1 MNRYEKDGLMSA
13 RMQALM
19 GERSVTTELSEEFSL
34 PDYQP
39 EMKRLLRV
47 KATVLPSDQY
57 VGAGNAE
64 CSGRIDYC
72 ILYTG
77 NDGALYCTNQSGE
90 YHFSTPLEIPSDFE
104 AGEGILCCAESTVEQ
119 TVGRVI
125 APRKLSVK
133 CRLRSDV
140 KLYGTRVLGERIRG
154 DGSMERL
161 CGESEYAAVFVG
173 KSEPLPLADE
183 IVCDDRE
190 EPIRVICA
198 DGQVFVSE
206 ANAGSGVVHCRG
218 EVCLKLLC
226 CREGE
231 AEVAEPYTVQRRIP
245 FSHSVAAYGTE
256 VNCEANAHG
265 VCSEMQITVE
275 DGKILCE
282 VSIELQVKAMRRERV
297 AYVRDAYST
306 AAACENGYKT
316 VEFPVMLKCTNGNM
330 SLNTSLSLEEAGIRT
345 GMTVVDMTGSATLGD
360 VEAEKGKYRF
370 AGKCRFHAVLTDGEE
385 LTAQEFEVPFRYELE
400 GGAEIPTDS
409 EVSAD
414 VISCRGKTDG
424 ERIGLDAELSFAV
437 GMFGKK
443 EICTLSEVTL
453 GDEWKPRGAVYTV
466 CYPDRR
472 DTLWSV
478 AKRYHCSVAE
488 LSEKNRLATA
498 PATDA
503 EDSLAGVN
511 FLLI

>member
-1 MNRYEKDGLMSA
+1 MNRYEKEVLMPA
-13 RMQALM
+13 RMQAPM
-19 GERSVTTELSEEFSL
+19 GDRTVITELSEEFSL

-77 NDGALYCTNQSGE
+77 NDGALYCTNQSGD

-104 AGEGILCCAESTVEQ
+104 AGEGILCHAESVAEHTG
-119 TVGRVI
+119 GRVL

-133 CRLRSDV
+133 CRLRSRV
-140 KLYGTRVLGERIRG
+140 RLYGTRVLGESIEN
-154 DGSMERL
+154 DGTMERL

-173 KSEPLPLADE
+173 KSEPIQLADE

-190 EPIRVICA
+190 ETVRVICG

-206 ANAGSGVVHCRG
+206 ATAGSGVVHCKG

-226 CREGE
+226 CREDDSE
-231 AEVAEPYTVQRRIP
+231 NALPYTILRRIP
-245 FSHSVAAYGTE
+245 FSHSVETEGTE
-256 VNCEANAHG
+256 VNCEACANG
-265 VCSEMQITVE
+265 VCSDLQITVE

-282 VSIELQVKAMRRERV
+282 VGLELQVKAMRRERF
-297 AYVRDAYST
+297 AYTRDLYST
-306 AAACENGYKT
+306 EQRGENSYQT
-316 VEFPVMLKCTNGNM
+316 VEFPCAIKCTNGNM
-330 SLNTSLSLEEAGIRT
+330 SLNTSLTLEEAGIRPGT
-345 GMTVVDMTGSATLGD
+345 TVVDLTGSASVGAP
-360 VEAEKGKYRF
+360 EMEKGKYRF
-370 AGKCRFHAVLTDGEE
+370 SGKCRFHAVLSDGEE
-385 LTAQEFEVPFRYELE
+385 ISSQEFEVPFRYELD
-400 GGAEIPTDS
+400 GGKELPTDC
-409 EVSAD
+409 EIAAE

-437 GMFGKK
+437 SLCGKE
-443 EICTLSEVTL
+443 EIQVLSNATFVGEL
-453 GDEWKPRGAVYTV
+453 QRPNAVYRV
-466 CYPDRR
+466 CFPDRR

-478 AKRYHCSVAE
+478 AKRYHCPISKLAE
-488 LSEKNRLATA
+488 QNRLADA
-498 PATDA
+498 PAADA
-503 EDSLAGVN
+503 PDSLSGVKY
-511 FLLI
+511 LVV